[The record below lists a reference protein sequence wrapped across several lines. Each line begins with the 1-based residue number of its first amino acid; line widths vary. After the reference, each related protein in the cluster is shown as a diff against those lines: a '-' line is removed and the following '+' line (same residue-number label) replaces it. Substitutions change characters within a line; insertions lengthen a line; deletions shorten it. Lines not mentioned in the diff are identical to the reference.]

1 MRDFIAPDLADL
13 FGASDHISLF
23 VWDNSPGWPV
33 LHCTDNVKQL
43 LGYRKEAFYRREL
56 HFIDTLH
63 PEDRERV
70 IDEVKQGI
78 LRTGAKS
85 FTHEDYRMVH
95 ADGSDVWVSDTT
107 LIERDANGD
116 VRYLLGYLLDIT
128 ARKQLELA
136 LIAERRHLSM
146 VLEGTRLGGWEWNPQ
161 TNELNLSD
169 RWLAM
174 YGYQQGELN
183 IDMALWERLIHPD
196 DRGGWHAALQSHLEA
211 DSPFYEHVYRM
222 QHKRGHFVYVLDRG
236 KVVEWDTHRRPVRM
250 SGTHT
255 DISAQKEAELEARE
269 AVRSRTIFLANMSH
283 EIRTPLHGILGLAS
297 VLEGTE
303 LDSYQRE
310 LLNTM
315 QQSGEYLLNTLDDA
329 IDISRADQGKLEI
342 VQRAHATDTLV
353 QHLQSLFQ
361 EQARRRG
368 INYQVVADEGLP
380 KWLLMDKSRLLQV
393 ATNLINNAF
402 KFTKFGFIHVSFDWS
417 EGEFRL
423 RVRDSGMGIEDTE
436 KVWRIFEQESEE
448 SMYPKPGGGLG
459 LGIVK
464 SLVDLMQ
471 GSAEVSSTPGK
482 GSLFTIRLPLLPATQ
497 PVQTQSTTSP
507 LPVYRILIIDDNDVN
522 QLILGEVLSAL
533 AQIYVSASS
542 AEMGL
547 QVLQEQEFD
556 VVFMDVHM
564 PDLDGVEATRQIRRQ
579 ALSQPYIIGL
589 TANPMPAMRDN
600 AIGAGMNAYLT
611 KPFQLSDIRQA
622 LSDVTPLKFSKTD
635 WQ

>member
-1 MRDFIAPDLADL
+1 MRDLIAPDLADL
-13 FGASDHISLF
+13 FSASDHISLF
-23 VWDNSPGWPV
+23 VWEHSPGWPV
-33 LHCTDNVKQL
+33 LHCTDNVQQL
-43 LGYRKEAFYRREL
+43 LGYSKDAFYSRQV

-63 PEDRERV
+63 PDDKVRV
-70 IDEVKQGI
+70 IDEVNQGI
-78 LRTGAKS
+78 LQTSAKS
-85 FTHEDYRMVH
+85 FTHDDYRMVR
-95 ADGSDVWVSDTT
+95 ADGSEVWVSDTT
-107 LIERDANGD
+107 LIERNADGH
-116 VRYLLGYLLDIT
+116 VRYLMGYLLDIT

-136 LIAERRHLSM
+136 LLAERRHLQM
-146 VLEGTRLGGWEWNPQ
+146 VLEGTRLGGWEWNPL
-161 TNELNLSD
+161 TDDLSLSD
-169 RWLAM
+169 RWLGM
-174 YGYQQGELN
+174 YGYQPGEVKMN
-183 IDMALWERLIHPD
+183 MALWERLIHPE
-196 DRGGWHAALQSHLEA
+196 DREGWHGALQSHLEA

-222 QHKRGHFVYVLDRG
+222 QHKRGHYVYVLDRG
-236 KVVEWDTHRRPVRM
+236 KIVEWDTHRRPSRI

-303 LDSYQRE
+303 LDSYQRQ
-310 LLNTM
+310 LLSTM
-315 QQSGEYLLNTLDDA
+315 QESGDYLLNTLDDA

-342 VQRAHATDTLV
+342 VQRAHATATLV

-368 INYQVVADEGLP
+368 IRFQVVAGADLP
-380 KWLLMDKSRLLQV
+380 EWLMMDKSRLLQV

-402 KFTKFGFIHVSFDWS
+402 KFTKVGFIQVILDWADS
-417 EGEFRL
+417 EL
-423 RVRDSGMGIEDTE
+423 QLLVRDSGVGIENTE
-436 KVWRIFEQESEE
+436 KVWHIFEQESEE
-448 SMYPKPGGGLG
+448 SLYPKPGGGLG

-464 SLVDLMQ
+464 SLVDLM
-471 GSAEVSSTPGK
+471 GGRADVVSTPGE
-482 GSLFTIRLPLLPATQ
+482 GSVFTIRLPLLPAT
-497 PVQTQSTTSP
+497 PPAAVQSVTAP

-522 QLILGEVLSAL
+522 QVILGEVLSAL
-533 AQIYVSASS
+533 SQVYVSASS
-542 AEMGL
+542 ADMGL
-547 QVLQEQEFD
+547 QVLQQQEFD

-564 PDLDGVEATRQIRRQ
+564 PELDGVEATRQIRRQ

-600 AIGAGMNAYLT
+600 AISAGMNAYLT

-622 LSDVTPLKFSKTD
+622 LSDVTPLNFSKSN